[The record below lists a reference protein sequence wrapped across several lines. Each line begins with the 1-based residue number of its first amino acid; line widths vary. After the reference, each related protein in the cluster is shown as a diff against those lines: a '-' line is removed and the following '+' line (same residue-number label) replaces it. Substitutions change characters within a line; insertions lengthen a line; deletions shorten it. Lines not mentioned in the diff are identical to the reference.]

1 MSKKTSKKA
10 EKKNIV
16 SMPLV
21 NAHAAG
27 IDISDKEHVVA
38 VGENVCAERVK
49 KFGAMT
55 CDLQSIATWLKECN
69 IETVAMEST
78 GVYWRPLF
86 SLLVQEGFEVHLV
99 NSKHVKNV
107 TGRKTDEDDAMWIQ
121 KLHSCALLKS
131 SYLPGDEQDALRT
144 LVRYRRTIVQ
154 DSSRFINRMQKSM
167 ELMNIKFHTVISDI
181 VGVTGKAV
189 VEAIIGGERKAENFL
204 LLIGKTIK
212 ADHETIRKSLE
223 GNWRDEHLFT
233 LKESYEFYKM
243 YQQRLKE
250 FDKEIEKQLQRYE
263 AKCNEGVI
271 ETPNSCGS
279 DKREVDKTTP
289 VKEKKMKKKKDK
301 NHPPFDV
308 RGYLERIHGVDV
320 LAIPGLSETG
330 GLEIL
335 AETGTDLSDWEAD
348 GNFRSWLNLCANNKI
363 SGGKII
369 SSSMIKKKPNAASQA
384 FRNAANAVQRSDNW
398 LGDYFRR
405 MKAKGGNKYAVLATA
420 AKIATIYYKMV
431 RYKEEFKPLDL
442 AEYQHKYKQAKIA
455 YLERTLNRLKQEA
468 A

>member
-1 MSKKTSKKA
+1 
-10 EKKNIV
+10 
-16 SMPLV
+16 MPLV

-38 VGENVCAERVK
+38 VGENICEERVR

-55 CDLQSIATWLKECN
+55 CDLQSIAAWLKECG

-86 SLLVQEGFEVHLV
+86 SMLVQEGFEVHLV

-121 KLHSCALLKS
+121 KLHSCGLLKS

-144 LVRYRRTIVQ
+144 LVRYRRTLVQ
-154 DSSRFINRMQKSM
+154 DSSRFINRMQKAM

-189 VEAIIGGERKAENFL
+189 VEAIIAGERKAENFL
-204 LLIGKTIK
+204 PLIGKTIK
-212 ADHETIRKSLE
+212 ADHETIRKSLH

-233 LKESYEFYKM
+233 LKESYEFYKV
-243 YQQRLKE
+243 YQQRIKE
-250 FDKEIEKQLQRYE
+250 FDKEIEKQLQRFE

-271 ETPNSCGS
+271 EAPNSNGIGKS
-279 DKREVDKTTP
+279 EPDKGKP
-289 VKEKKMKKKKDK
+289 GKEKKIKKKKDK

-335 AETGTDLSDWEAD
+335 AETGIHLNAWETDA
-348 GNFRSWLNLCANNKI
+348 NFRSWLNLCANNKI

-369 SSSMIKKKPNAASQA
+369 SSTMMKKKPNAASQA

-420 AKIATIYYKMV
+420 GKIATIYYKMV
-431 RYKEEFKPLDL
+431 RNKEEFKPIDL
-442 AEYQHKYKQAKIA
+442 EEYQQKYKQAKIA
-455 YLERTLNRLKQEA
+455 YLERTLQRLKQDA